1 MNDNPNKEPLSD
13 DWTEKT
19 ISTNP
24 VFKGK
29 VISLQVDTVE
39 LPNGK
44 EATREIVR
52 HPGAA
57 AVIALVEG
65 KLLVVE
71 QYRKPLERFQ
81 IEIPAGKLDPNEDPM
96 TAAAREL
103 EEETGYR
110 AQSLVLYNAIATS
123 PGFADEVIYVYFTDQ
138 AVRGEQKLDE
148 DEFLNVSAITMEE
161 ADAYIAEG
169 RICDAKTLVAVL
181 AWKLYMAT
189 GKLLS

>member
-1 MNDNPNKEPLSD
+1 MNEQEKNQSVPDQ
-13 DWTEKT
+13 WVEKT
-19 ISTNP
+19 ISSQSLFT
-24 VFKGK
+24 GR

-44 EATREIVR
+44 DATREIIR

-57 AVIALVEG
+57 AVIALIDN

-110 AQSLVLYNAIATS
+110 AENLVLYNAFATS

-138 AVRGEQKLDE
+138 VVAGEQRLDE
-148 DEFLNVSAITMEE
+148 DEYLNVSAITMEE

-181 AWKLYMAT
+181 AWKLYAAT

>member
-1 MNDNPNKEPLSD
+1 MSDNQNKELLSG

-19 ISTNP
+19 VNSKPI
-24 VFKGK
+24 FAGK
-29 VISLQVDTVE
+29 VISLQVDTVA

-44 EATREIVR
+44 EAAREIVR

-57 AVIALVEG
+57 AVIALVDG

-110 AQSLVLYNAIATS
+110 AENLVLYNAFATS
-123 PGFADEVIYVYFTDQ
+123 PGFADEVIYIYFTHQ
-138 AVRGEQKLDE
+138 AVPGEQRLDE
-148 DEFLNVSAITMEE
+148 DEFLHVSAITMEQ

-169 RICDAKTLVAVL
+169 RICDAKTLIAVL
-181 AWKLYMAT
+181 AWKLYAAT

>member
-1 MNDNPNKEPLSD
+1 MKEHENNQSVLEQ
-13 DWTEKT
+13 WVEKT
-19 ISTNP
+19 ISTESL
-24 VFKGK
+24 FTGK
-29 VISLQVDTVE
+29 VISLQIDTVE

-57 AVIALVEG
+57 AVIALVDG

-96 TAAAREL
+96 AAAAREL

-110 AQSLVLYNAIATS
+110 ADNLVLYNAIATS
-123 PGFADEVIYVYFTDQ
+123 PGFADEIIYVYFTDQ
-138 AVRGEQKLDE
+138 VVAGEQRLDE

-161 ADAYIAEG
+161 ADAYIVEG
-169 RICDAKTLVAVL
+169 RICDAKTLIAVL
-181 AWKLYMAT
+181 AWKVYNAT